1 MAREGTKGR
10 KLLRL
15 LDNIWF
21 TIKDKLAGYNS
32 GYTDGIRAGYDIAQ
46 GGLEAKLK
54 EHDLQHSNEAFQLGY
69 AHAVAVVKGEI

>member
-1 MAREGTKGR
+1 
-10 KLLRL
+10 LLKT

-46 GGLEAKLK
+46 GAVEAKLY
-54 EHDLQHSNEAFQLGY
+54 EHDLQHANEAFQLGY